1 MDIATFLVD
10 AVIAVWFLAVIV
22 AGVRIWR
29 ARPAR
34 LTPLSPQAHDR
45 FVLSWERI
53 AIQFV
58 HAPREAAHE
67 ADALVLSLLLERGH
81 PVQGGRLPARIKEAR
96 QWLAREGKDG
106 TEALRQAM
114 LQYQVVFNRMIEGRP
129 REKEQA
135 TENHREMA

>member
-10 AVIAVWFLAVIV
+10 AVIVLWVLAVIV
-22 AGVRIWR
+22 AAVRVWR
-29 ARPAR
+29 ARSPR
-34 LTPLSPQAHDR
+34 LVPLAPQTHDR

-53 AIQFV
+53 ASRFV

-81 PVQGGRLPARIKEAR
+81 PVQGGRLPGRIQNAR

-114 LQYQVVFNRMIEGRP
+114 LHYQIVFNRMIGGRL
-129 REKEQA
+129 REKA
-135 TENHREMA
+135 IENRREMA

>member
-1 MDIATFLVD
+1 MNIASFLVD
-10 AVIAVWFLAVIV
+10 AVIALWLLAVIV
-22 AGVRIWR
+22 AGVRVWR
-29 ARPAR
+29 ARSRR
-34 LTPLSPQAHDR
+34 LVPLSSQARER

-53 AIQFV
+53 ASRFV

-81 PVQGGRLPARIKEAR
+81 PVQGGRLPGRVQEAR

-114 LQYQVVFNRMIEGRP
+114 LQYKEVFNRMIGGRP
-129 REKEQA
+129 SEKEQA
-135 TENHREMA
+135 AENDREMA